1 MLPTYNP
8 YGAPTLFYAQPAV
21 SFYSPAYVPP
31 AVSFYPPAVS
41 FAQTTLSY
49 PQPATTYVQPTVTYA
64 PPALSYAPAV
74 TYAQPPVTYAQTAL
88 FCPQET
94 LFYVPQPV
102 TSYAQQALYYSNT
115 SHAQQPALSYAQPT
129 VTYSQPP
136 SFEGIMPSPYN
147 SEGWRNAICE
157 IGRVNWVGYDGVSRF
172 GEFNPFNKIV
182 LPKPQTQQQPPPA
195 SPPPASPPLSPTPT
209 LTLTLTSTP
218 TPTPTPTQPPQQ
230 PPPSIS
236 LQPRESSP
244 STEYLDKLNN
254 NFKLLRQLY
263 ESEDLAYKDSLKL
276 FNCITNL
283 NRLMLDKFP
292 NDHCYSV
299 TVGHETIRIPIKNEQ
314 DSSSSPL
321 DHFPFLIYHLK
332 ELVNS
337 NSAKIDIQDI
347 KSTKEISEIS
357 KMVNEYRGKSSAAS
371 R

>member
-21 SFYSPAYVPP
+21 SFYS
-31 AVSFYPPAVS
+31 PAVS

-64 PPALSYAPAV
+64 PPALSYAQPTTSYV
-74 TYAQPPVTYAQTAL
+74 HQSTYAQPPVTYAQTAL
-88 FCPQET
+88 FYPQET

-195 SPPPASPPLSPTPT
+195 SPPPASPPLSPTPPT
-209 LTLTLTSTP
+209 LTLTSTSTSTP

-254 NFKLLRQLY
+254 NFKLLRKLY
-263 ESEDLAYKDSLKL
+263 YSKDLIYEDSLKL
-276 FNCITNL
+276 FNCITDL

-292 NDHCYSV
+292 NDYCYSV
-299 TVGHETIRIPIKNEQ
+299 TVGDKLFRIPIKNEQ

-321 DHFPFLIYHLK
+321 DNFPFLIYHLK
-332 ELVNS
+332 KLVNPGEV
-337 NSAKIDIQDI
+337 DI
-347 KSTKEISEIS
+347 KNIKSIKEIS
-357 KMVNEYRGKSSAAS
+357 KMAEEYRSKSSAAS